1 MSTTNWYR
9 SLGIRPHEVRTVGL
23 FFLHHFLLGIGTIL
37 VYVSANVILLEH
49 HPETSLPLGYGIS
62 ALVTI
67 LVGKIYDHYE
77 HHLSLQRLAVRVLM
91 VVGVLTLLTI
101 ILVEVG
107 NSVTSAIA
115 IMVGYRVIYLL
126 TNLEFWGVSAVVF
139 DVRQGKRLFS
149 VISSGD
155 MPAKAIGAVL
165 AALVHSHADV
175 EVLLSGALV
184 AYLSALFVL
193 YRTFRSH
200 SLSSHKRQYWRR
212 RAQPSLIHQLFGGNQ
227 LIYAMC
233 LSLVTVAVV
242 ATGIEYAF
250 FINVKHKWH
259 NQEELFKNVGLV
271 LSLTYLVAML
281 VKLLASRPAL
291 EKLGIRRLLQLLPT
305 VSIVALVSFIF
316 VAEQELGA
324 TGQLVY
330 FCGLYLLFEVVRRAL
345 FDPVFL
351 VLFQPLTP
359 RQRLHGHT
367 LAKSVYEPLGTA
379 IASAFLLAGN
389 AWTSIGDWL
398 PFVWMT
404 LGAIAGAFLLQR
416 TYHQYLHELNDALG
430 HRFMADEPLAFPTE
444 ALSMVVKNLR
454 STRRE
459 EVITSIT
466 WLQQYHPETLAR
478 RLPEL
483 LDHTEPRVQERALEA
498 VVALSV
504 PVDAGFLSSLAE
516 KSTDPQTRET
526 AARLACRQKDTKE
539 AIRAYL
545 LTHPDLSIRKGALEG
560 YIEINP
566 TDAGVLAGINQLC
579 RSADTSEQLVALEL
593 VQVIQW
599 PGSAEFVASCL
610 QHDNPLAVIAAIRAA
625 GKLGG
630 EPLVKLLVDMLPVKA
645 YGKQAAIA
653 LGEIGPTVLPV
664 ISQALGTGTDTLLLV
679 RLASVCE
686 RMDTPE
692 SRKILVNLA
701 RQRDLPV
708 RSAALRAL
716 AKLPADPANTAVFEQ
731 TLEEEWML
739 AQRLLHGSQQ
749 EPALG
754 SCLHYELQLL
764 QQRVFGLLTQ
774 LYDAD
779 TISRVRTGVTHEIR
793 ERRANALEVLENS
806 VPRREYLCLQ
816 ALVDDLPLLERIR
829 LIDMQLE
836 AYTGTESILDF
847 IIREGEH
854 LFTDWTISVALR
866 RWVGDSAKTEWLNP
880 YLNHPVQLLRESADL
895 LLQPNSYGSASPS
908 RAGRKTDTFMKA
920 TGTTTIIPHIERVI
934 VLKNTRLFADTP
946 ENVLSSIAPIMR
958 EATFLEGQEIFQK
971 GQLGT
976 CMYIIHE
983 GEVGIYDGYQALA
996 RMSKGDFFGEL
1007 ALLDAEPRS
1016 ATAVATT
1023 DVTLLRVDQD
1033 DFYDLME
1040 ERSEVLRNIMR
1051 MLCRRIRHLNEQ
1063 VRSTPVTPVAR

>member
-1 MSTTNWYR
+1 MLAKNWYR

-49 HPETSLPLGYGIS
+49 HPETSLPLGYGVA
-62 ALVTI
+62 ALFTI
-67 LVGKIYDHYE
+67 LVGKVYNYYE
-77 HHLSLQRLAVRVLM
+77 HHWSLQRLAVRVLAA
-91 VVGVLTLLTI
+91 VGVLTLLTI

-107 NSVTSAIA
+107 NSVALAIA

-165 AALVHSHADV
+165 AALVHSHADL

-184 AYLSALFVL
+184 AYLIALFVL

-212 RAQPSLIHQLFGGNQ
+212 RVQPSLIHQLFGGNQ

-291 EKLGIRRLLQLLPT
+291 ERLGIRWLLQLLPI
-305 VSIVALVSFIF
+305 VSLAALFSYVF
-316 VAEQELGA
+316 VAGQELGA

-330 FCGLYLLFEVVRRAL
+330 FCGLYLLFEVIRRAL

-379 IASAFLLAGN
+379 LASALLLAGN

-398 PFVWMT
+398 PFIWMS
-404 LGAIAGAFLLQR
+404 LVAIGGIFLVRR
-416 TYHQYLHELNDALG
+416 TYRQYLHELNDALG
-430 HRFMADEPLAFPTE
+430 HRFMTDEPLAFPAE

-454 STRRE
+454 SNRPA
-459 EVITSIT
+459 EVITAIN
-466 WLQQYHPETLAR
+466 WLQLYQPETLGR

-504 PVDAGFLSSLAE
+504 PVDAVFLADLAE
-516 KSTDPQTRET
+516 RSTDPHTRET
-526 AARLACRQKDTKE
+526 AARLACRQKDTQTD
-539 AIRAYL
+539 IRSRL
-545 LTHPDLSIRKGALEG
+545 LEHSDLSIRKGALLGTFE
-560 YIEINP
+560 YNP
-566 TDAGVLAGINQLC
+566 ADTRLVDNLGQLGK
-579 RSADTSEQLVALEL
+579 SADIGERLVALDL
-593 VQVIQW
+593 APVIKW
-599 PGSAEFVASCL
+599 PDSTAFVEGSL
-610 QHDNPLAVIAAIRAA
+610 QHTNAQVVTAATRAA
-625 GKLGG
+625 GRLGG
-630 EPLVKLLVDMLPVKA
+630 EVLVNRLITMLADKA
-645 YGKQAAIA
+645 HGKQAAIA
-653 LGEIGPTVLPV
+653 LGDIGPSVLPL
-664 ISQALGTGTDTLLLV
+664 ITQLLSEGTDTAVLV
-679 RLASVCE
+679 RLASVGE
-686 RMDTPE
+686 RMNVPE
-692 SRKILVNLA
+692 SRRLLVNLA
-701 RQRDLPV
+701 RQHNLLV

-716 AKLPADPANTAVFEQ
+716 TKLPADLAEADVFEQ
-731 TLEEEWML
+731 ILEDEWQL

-749 EPALG
+749 EPGLAT
-754 SCLHYELQLL
+754 CLRYELQWL

-806 VPRREYLCLQ
+806 VPRRVYLCLQ
-816 ALVDDLPLLERIR
+816 ALVDELPLTERIR
-829 LIDMQLE
+829 LIDAQLE
-836 AYTGTESILDF
+836 PYPVKEPILEY
-847 IIREGEH
+847 IIRQGEYT
-854 LFTDWTISVALR
+854 FTDWTISVALR
-866 RWVGDSAKTEWLNP
+866 RWVADSASSDWIYG
-880 YLNHPVQLLRESADL
+880 YLNHPVQLLRESAEL
-895 LLQPNSYGSASPS
+895 LLQPNAQASV
-908 RAGRKTDTFMKA
+908 TA
-920 TGTTTIIPHIERVI
+920 TGKSLKPNTYMKTTETSTSISHIERVI

-958 EATFLEGQEIFQK
+958 EVTFLEGQEIFQK

-976 CMYIIHE
+976 CMYIIHD
-983 GEVGIYDGYQALA
+983 GEIGIYDGYQALA
-996 RMSKGDFFGEL
+996 HMSKGDFFGEL

-1063 VRSTPVTPVAR
+1063 VRSAPVTPAGH

>member
-1 MSTTNWYR
+1 MLAKNWYR
-9 SLGIRPHEVRTVGL
+9 SLGIRPHEVRTVWL

-49 HPETSLPLGYGIS
+49 HPETSLPLGYGVA

-67 LVGKIYDHYE
+67 LVGKVYDHYE
-77 HHLSLQRLAVRVLM
+77 HHLSLQRLTVRVLAA
-91 VVGVLTLLTI
+91 VGVLTLLTI
-101 ILVEVG
+101 FLVEMG
-107 NSVTSAIA
+107 NSVASAIA

-165 AALVHSHADV
+165 AALVHSHTDV
-175 EVLLSGALV
+175 EMLLSGALV

-212 RAQPSLIHQLFGGNQ
+212 RSQPSLIHRLFGGNQ
-227 LIYAMC
+227 LIYSMC
-233 LSLVTVAVV
+233 LSLVAVAIV

-259 NQEELFKNVGLV
+259 NQEELFRNVGLV

-291 EKLGIRRLLQLLPT
+291 ERLGIRRLLQLLP
-305 VSIVALVSFIF
+305 VASLVALLSFVF
-316 VAEQELGA
+316 VANQELGA

-330 FCGLYLLFEVVRRAL
+330 FCGLYLLFEVIRRAL

-359 RQRLHGHT
+359 RQRLNGHT

-379 IASAFLLAGN
+379 VASALLLAGN
-389 AWTSIGDWL
+389 AWTTIGYWL
-398 PFVWMT
+398 PFVWMA
-404 LGAIAGAFLLQR
+404 LVAVAGAVLLHR
-416 TYHQYLHELNDALG
+416 TYRQYLHELNDALG
-430 HRFMADEPLAFPTE
+430 HRFMTDEPLAFPAE
-444 ALSMVVKNLR
+444 ALSMVVKSLR
-454 STRRE
+454 SSRPE
-459 EVITSIT
+459 EVITAMS
-466 WLQQYHPETLAR
+466 WLQQFHPEALSR

-483 LDHTEPRVQERALEA
+483 LNHAESSVQERALEA

-504 PVDAGFLSSLAE
+504 PVDASFLADLAE
-516 KSTDPQTRET
+516 KSADPQTRET
-526 AARLACRQKDTKE
+526 AARLACLQPDTS
-539 AIRAYL
+539 ADTRHLL
-545 LTHPDLSIRKGALEG
+545 LTHADLAIRKGALQGSYERS
-560 YIEINP
+560 P
-566 TDAGVLAGINQLC
+566 TDPAVPAGLDQLC
-579 RSADTSEQLVALEL
+579 RSSEIPEQLAALDL
-593 VQVIQW
+593 VQAIRW
-599 PGSAEFVASCL
+599 PGSTDFVAACL
-610 QHDNPLAVIAAIRAA
+610 QQTDPLVVTAAIRAA
-625 GKLGG
+625 GTTDDESLM
-630 EPLVKLLVDMLPVKA
+630 KLLIALFPGKA

-653 LGEIGPTVLPV
+653 LGEIGPSVLPIIDQQLSKEADPAV
-664 ISQALGTGTDTLLLV
+664 LV
-679 RLASVCE
+679 RLALVCE
-686 RMDTPE
+686 RIDVPQ
-692 SRKILVNLA
+692 SRRILVNLV
-701 RQRDLPV
+701 RQPDLPV

-716 AKLPADPANTAVFEQ
+716 NKLPADQTEGAVFEQ
-731 TLEEEWML
+731 VLEDEWQL
-739 AQRLLHGSQQ
+739 AQRLLHGSRE
-749 EPALG
+749 EPGLAT
-754 SCLHYELQLL
+754 CLRYELQWL
-764 QQRVFGLLTQ
+764 QQRVFSLLTQ

-779 TISRVRTGVTHEIR
+779 TIGRVRTGITHEIR

-806 VPRREYLCLQ
+806 VPRRVYLCLQ
-816 ALVDDLPLLERIR
+816 ALADELPLSERIR
-829 LIDMQLE
+829 QIDGQLMPYGE
-836 AYTGTESILDF
+836 AEPILTF
-847 IIREGEH
+847 IIRQGEQT
-854 LFTDWTISVALR
+854 FTDWTISMALR
-866 RWVGDSAKTEWLNP
+866 RWVAAPASSEWLNS
-880 YLNHPVQLLRESADL
+880 YLNHPVQLLRESISL
-895 LLQPNSYGSASPS
+895 LLQPDTSGKAP
-908 RAGRKTDTFMKA
+908 AITLPLPDTTFMKA
-920 TGTTTIIPHIERVI
+920 TDTANTISHIERVI

-958 EATFLEGQEIFQK
+958 EVTFMEGQEIFQK

-976 CMYIIHE
+976 CMYIIHS

-996 RMSKGDFFGEL
+996 RMGKGDFFGEL
-1007 ALLDAEPRS
+1007 ALLDTEPRS
-1016 ATAVATT
+1016 ATAAATT

-1040 ERSEVLRNIMR
+1040 ERSEVLRNMMR

-1063 VRSTPVTPVAR
+1063 VRNAPVSPVAH